1 MEKVFIVDSAL
12 GFLALNQDNAI
23 VDKVLFPKS
32 PEKAAEKVLRVE
44 AGEVIEEVEEIVKRF
59 TSRKDVKLVLENSNL
74 AKNIHEK
81 FKIDVEVEKPSKA
94 GEYLRAN
101 LPEVA
106 VQTGFSGSKDEF
118 YSFLHEFS
126 IALTKAKVRR
136 EVMRRDKIVIQL
148 INAVDELD
156 KTLNLYAGR
165 IGEWYGLHFPE
176 LSKIVDAHETYV
188 KLIRNVGLRENF
200 NAEKLAKLE
209 MPKSKVE
216 KIVETAKSSIG
227 APMSIKDV
235 EVLQRFCDLYLE
247 TLAIRQLLTEK
258 IDEIMG
264 EIAPNI
270 KALAGPTLGARLI
283 ALSGGLEEL
292 AKLPAS
298 TIQVLGAEKALF
310 RALRTGAKPPK
321 HGVIFQHYLIRQ
333 APKWQ
338 RGKIAR
344 ALAGKLAIAARVDA
358 FTCIDQGEKFK
369 SELEKRVEEIRE
381 KYKAP
386 PPKPSKGKKIK
397 KKKG

>member
-1 MEKVFIVDSAL
+1 MEKIFIVDSVL
-12 GFLALNQDNAI
+12 GFLALSQDNVI
-23 VDKVLFPKS
+23 VDKALFPRN
-32 PEKAAEKVLRVE
+32 PEKAAEKVLKVE
-44 AGEVIEEVEEIVKRF
+44 AGEIVEEAEKLIKRF
-59 TSRKDVKLVLENSNL
+59 TGRDVKLVLENSSL
-74 AKNIHEK
+74 AKSIHEK
-81 FKIDVEVEKPSKA
+81 FKVDVEVEKPSKA

-101 LPEVA
+101 LPEIA
-106 VQTGFSGSKDEF
+106 VQAGFAGSIDEF

-126 IALTKAKVRR
+126 MALTKAKVRR
-136 EVMRRDKIVIQL
+136 EAMRRDKIVIQL

-176 LSKIVDAHETYV
+176 LGKIVDAHETYV
-188 KLIRNVGLRENF
+188 RLIRDIGLRENF
-200 NAEKLAKLE
+200 KAEDVAKLGL
-209 MPKSKVE
+209 PKSKVE
-216 KIVETAKSSIG
+216 RIVEAAEASIG
-227 APMSIKDV
+227 APMNVEDM
-235 EVLQRFCDLYLE
+235 EVLQRFCNLYLE
-247 TLAIRQLLTEK
+247 TLAVRRLLTEK
-258 IDEIMG
+258 IDEVMG

-344 ALAGKLAIAARVDA
+344 ALAGKLAIAARIDV
-358 FTCIDQGEKFK
+358 FTGVDQGEKLK

-386 PPKPSKGKKIK
+386 PLKPSRK
-397 KKKG
+397 KKAKKRKG